1 MAEQTYTL
9 LFSEVLDKVHKA
21 KTKSQKVAILREHN
35 TDSLRMLLK
44 ASFDPTKEWVMP
56 EGEVPYTPNDAPA
69 GTEHTV
75 LQMEAKKLWRF
86 IKGAD
91 NVTKQH
97 QKENMFFQMLEGLH
111 ESEAKLLVLAKD
123 KKLHQHY
130 KGLSAAVVKE
140 AFGWNDNFMMPEP
153 DKYPQASRSASGLI
167 ENPR

>member
-1 MAEQTYTL
+1 MAEQTYVL

-44 ASFDPTKEWVMP
+44 AAFDPTKKWVFP
-56 EGEVPYTPNDAPA
+56 SGDVPYTPNEAPA

-75 LQMEAKKLWRF
+75 LAQEAKKLWRF
-86 IKGAD
+86 IEGGD

-111 ESEAKLLVLAKD
+111 ESEAKLLVNAKD
-123 KKLHQHY
+123 KKLHQVY

-140 AFGWNDNFMMPEP
+140 AFGWDDNFMIPEP
-153 DKYPQASRSASGLI
+153 DVYPQASRSASGLVADA
-167 ENPR
+167 